1 MTQQVLSR
9 SQRRMEKKQ
18 TLFMVSML
26 LVVGLVC
33 FFLGVMVGKSGE
45 QSQIAEERLPVT
57 EPVVAA
63 QDEAAEPE
71 TAETPAEPA
80 PAEEAPDPQLTF
92 YDTLPEGQQNALG
105 SGINLPPEPKT
116 AEPAAQASS
125 MPAPVKSAAPAKTVA
140 TKKPTPPPVL
150 PAAPQPQVSKP
161 AAVAGGS
168 YLVQV
173 AAVKQRQGAEG
184 LRDRMLKKGYPAF
197 VEAADLGAKGVW
209 YRVYAGPFG
218 SRGDADQ
225 AVSSLKA
232 DRISSAPLVKRR

>member
-45 QSQIAEERLPVT
+45 QSQVAEERLPVK

-63 QDEAAEPE
+63 QDEMAEPE
-71 TAETPAEPA
+71 AAETPAESA
-80 PAEEAPDPQLTF
+80 PAEETPDPQLTF

-105 SGINLPPEPKT
+105 SGINLPPEPKKT
-116 AEPAAQASS
+116 EPV
-125 MPAPVKSAAPAKTVA
+125 APPKSAVPAKTVA
-140 TKKPTPPPVL
+140 TKKPTAAPAL
-150 PAAPQPQVSKP
+150 PAAEQPKFNKP
-161 AAVAGGS
+161 AAVASGS

-173 AAVKQRQGAEG
+173 ASVKQRQGAEG
-184 LRDRMLKKGYPAF
+184 LRDRMRNKGYAAF

-218 SRGDADQ
+218 SRGDAEQ

-232 DRISSAPLVKRR
+232 ERISSSPLVKRR